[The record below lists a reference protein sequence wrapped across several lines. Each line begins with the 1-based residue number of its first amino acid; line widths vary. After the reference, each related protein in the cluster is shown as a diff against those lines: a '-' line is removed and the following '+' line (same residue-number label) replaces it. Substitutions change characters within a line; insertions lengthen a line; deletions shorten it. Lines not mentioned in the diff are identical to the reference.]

1 MIRKRYRK
9 KSGLGTMVAISAI
22 VHLALYFF
30 LVYYHFPAFPL
41 KQEVTYYVD
50 VVNLP
55 VASPQAGSPAS
66 PPAAAPAPAK
76 LPEMG
81 QPAPPSSP
89 GAKPLL
95 SPAPQKA
102 TPAKPADQADSS
114 KEFEERMKNMQRDME
129 ERRQNKTIE
138 DMRKRVAGHERAGVP
153 GGAGTEAGSDYAN
166 YIQSRLKD
174 ALAVTISYQSRNP
187 EIVVRLTIGRNG
199 KVVNYVVEKSSHDR
213 IFEQA
218 VALAISRAEKTF
230 PPPPGNREFV
240 HGFIFKPEGVG
251 KK

>member
-9 KSGLGTMVAISAI
+9 ESGLGTMIALSAI

-55 VASPQAGSPAS
+55 VASPQAGSPAF
-66 PPAAAPAPAK
+66 PPTAAPAPA
-76 LPEMG
+76 PAIPAEMK
-81 QPAPPSSP
+81 QPAPPSAP
-89 GAKPLL
+89 GAKPART
-95 SPAPQKA
+95 PAPQA
-102 TPAKPADQADSS
+102 TPQESGR
-114 KEFEERMKNMQRDME
+114 EFEERIRSMQREAED
-129 ERRQNKTIE
+129 RRQNAAYE
-138 DMRKRVAGHERAGVP
+138 ELRKRVAGRERAGVP
-153 GGAGTEAGSDYAN
+153 GGTGTEAGSDYAN

-174 ALAVTISYQSRNP
+174 SLAVTISYQSRNP
-187 EIVVRLTIGRNG
+187 EVVVRLTIGRNG
-199 KVVNYVVEKSSHDR
+199 KVVNYVVEKSTRDR
-213 IFEQA
+213 VFEEA
-218 VALAISRAEKTF
+218 VALAVSRAERTF

-240 HGFIFKPEGVG
+240 HGYIFKPEGVG